1 MKNKKNINQNTV
13 KIILVDDSTVGKT
26 SLFNYI
32 FNIKTENYM
41 QTIGIDNGQK
51 EIKINVKD
59 KEYDILLLMVDT
71 AGQERFHSLS
81 KSYFKKAEG
90 VLFMYDVTKKETFL
104 NINKWLKNMKEA
116 TSTEDL
122 FCGIIGNKIDLVGE
136 KYYNEKN
143 DREETYYN
151 EVSKEV
157 LENFKNHL
165 IEDELKVEVQEISA
179 KTGENV
185 NDFLQKFIVKI
196 FEYKLTKIEQIEKK
210 SSRFIKLSNPNKLK
224 SNKKCCKK

>member
-1 MKNKKNINQNTV
+1 MKNQKNINQNTV
-13 KIILVDDSTVGKT
+13 KIILVGDSTVGKT

-151 EVSKEV
+151 EVSKEE

>member
-151 EVSKEV
+151 EVSKEE

-185 NDFLQKFIVKI
+185 NDFLQKFIIKI

>member
-1 MKNKKNINQNTV
+1 MKNNSNQYTI
-13 KIILVDDSTVGKT
+13 KIILVGDSTVGKT

-71 AGQERFHSLS
+71 AGQERFHALS
-81 KSYFKKAEG
+81 KSYFKKADG
-90 VLFMYDVTKKETFL
+90 VLFMYDVTQKETFT
-104 NINKWLKNMKEA
+104 NINKWLKNMKDA

-122 FCGIIGNKIDLVGE
+122 YCGIIGNKIDLVGQ
-136 KYYNEKN
+136 KYYNQKT

-151 EVSKEV
+151 EVNKEE
-157 LENFKNHL
+157 LEEFKNHL

-210 SSRFIKLSNPNKLK
+210 SSRFIKLNNPSKLK

>member
-13 KIILVDDSTVGKT
+13 KIILVGDSTVGKT

-151 EVSKEV
+151 EVSKEE

>member
-13 KIILVDDSTVGKT
+13 KIILVGDSTVGKT

-71 AGQERFHSLS
+71 AGQERFHSIS
-81 KSYFKKAEG
+81 KTYFKKADG

-122 FCGIIGNKIDLVGE
+122 FCGIIGNKIDLVG
-136 KYYNEKN
+136 KN
-143 DREETYYN
+143 IIM
-151 EVSKEV
+151 K
-157 LENFKNHL
+157 KM
-165 IEDELKVEVQEISA
+165 
-179 KTGENV
+179 
-185 NDFLQKFIVKI
+185 
-196 FEYKLTKIEQIEKK
+196 IEKK
-210 SSRFIKLSNPNKLK
+210 LIIMKLV
-224 SNKKCCKK
+224 KKN